1 MSDQKST
8 QDDHQEKI
16 SRAKSIDDLVEAAQ
30 DHAIKT
36 HHAKLSHGDA
46 PKGAR
51 LSVWLLAI
59 STLIFIGSFIL
70 HYDQMFH
77 PYHRPEARQIEH
89 AARLEIITAADLLD
103 QIRSEQG
110 DLPINLPETLNAK
123 EFIDYAMV
131 GDNYTLS
138 MTLNGKPLKFRE
150 GDDKMAFLKG
160 ALTD

>member
-8 QDDHQEKI
+8 QDHHQEKI
-16 SRAKSIDDLVEAAQ
+16 SHAKSIDVLVEAAQ

-36 HHAKLSHGDA
+36 HHATLSHGA
-46 PKGAR
+46 PPKSAG
-51 LSVWLLAI
+51 LSVWFLAI
-59 STLIFIGSFIL
+59 ATLVFIGSFIL

-77 PYHRPEARQIEH
+77 PFHRPDTRQIEH

-103 QIRSEQG
+103 QIRSKQG

-123 EFIDYAMV
+123 EFINYGMV
-131 GDNYTLS
+131 EGNYTLS